1 MNSKYFT
8 TVGGK
13 RRKHI
18 HLEMPQA
25 FIPELA
31 WFKVMLYVATQSS
44 EDLFRMASVCPLFR
58 TLANTPQV
66 WNTISMAKYPDH
78 PSWYHDN
85 PAVQLFLQQCRAC
98 ENPESIFRE
107 AFEVFFMQGNV
118 EALYGMRIAATAGHM
133 EAAYIV
139 GLFGMSGIGQSKE
152 DALEF
157 LCSLNQR
164 NNIDM
169 KGTRD
174 ALRRRLSRVWNVA
187 RHIVDMFY
195 YGKIKFN
202 HCSACN
208 NNEWCFVIEG
218 WPTEAKIN
226 PSFWTCCNRCKWHRE
241 SVFWFKVMRVYVV
254 PGNPYPYN

>member
-1 MNSKYFT
+1 
-8 TVGGK
+8 
-13 RRKHI
+13 
-18 HLEMPQA
+18 MPQA

-44 EDLFRMASVCPLFR
+44 EDLFRMASVCPLFH

-78 PSWYHDN
+78 PSWYHAN
-85 PAVQLFLQQCRAC
+85 PAVQHFLQQCRAC
-98 ENPESIFRE
+98 DNPESIFRE
-107 AFEVFFMQGNV
+107 AFEVFFRQGNV

-133 EAAYIV
+133 EAAYLV
-139 GLFGMSGIGQSKE
+139 GLLGMSGIGQSKE

-174 ALRRRLSRVWNVA
+174 ALRRRLS
-187 RHIVDMFY
+187 
-195 YGKIKFN
+195 
-202 HCSACN
+202 
-208 NNEWCFVIEG
+208 
-218 WPTEAKIN
+218 
-226 PSFWTCCNRCKWHRE
+226 
-241 SVFWFKVMRVYVV
+241 
-254 PGNPYPYN
+254 

>member
-1 MNSKYFT
+1 
-8 TVGGK
+8 
-13 RRKHI
+13 
-18 HLEMPQA
+18 MPQA

-78 PSWYHDN
+78 PSWYHAN
-85 PAVQLFLQQCRAC
+85 PA
-98 ENPESIFRE
+98 
-107 AFEVFFMQGNV
+107 GNV

-139 GLFGMSGIGQSKE
+139 GLLGMSGIGQSKE

-226 PSFWTCCNRCKWHRE
+226 PSSGLVAIDANGTVR
-241 SVFWFKVMRVYVV
+241 VFFGSR
-254 PGNPYPYN
+254 

>member
-1 MNSKYFT
+1 
-8 TVGGK
+8 
-13 RRKHI
+13 
-18 HLEMPQA
+18 MPQA

-78 PSWYHDN
+78 PSWYHAN

-107 AFEVFFMQGNV
+107 RSKCFSCRVTWKRCMGCACSHGRP
-118 EALYGMRIAATAGHM
+118 YG
-133 EAAYIV
+133 
-139 GLFGMSGIGQSKE
+139 SGIYSWT
-152 DALEF
+152 
-157 LCSLNQR
+157 SWHVWNW
-164 NNIDM
+164 
-169 KGTRD
+169 D

-226 PSFWTCCNRCKWHRE
+226 PSSGLVAIDANGTVR
-241 SVFWFKVMRVYVV
+241 VFFGSR
-254 PGNPYPYN
+254 

>member
-1 MNSKYFT
+1 MNSKHYT

-13 RRKHI
+13 RRKHL
-18 HLEMPQA
+18 HLDVPQA

-44 EDLFRMASVCPLFR
+44 EDLFCMACVCPLLN

-66 WNTISMAKYPDH
+66 WNTISMEKYQDH
-78 PSWYHDN
+78 PNWYY
-85 PAVQLFLQQCRAC
+85 A
-98 ENPESIFRE
+98 ST
-107 AFEVFFMQGNV
+107 QGNV
-118 EALYGMRIAATAGHM
+118 EALSGMRVAATAGHM
-133 EAAYIV
+133 EASYLV
-139 GLFGMSGIGQSKE
+139 ELLGMSGIGQSRE
-152 DALEF
+152 DALKF

-174 ALRRRLSRVWNVA
+174 ALRRRLSEIFFVG
-187 RHIVDMFY
+187 RHIVDMFH

-202 HCSACN
+202 QCSACN
-208 NNEWCFVIEG
+208 NNDWCFVIPG
-218 WPTEAKIN
+218 WPSEEKIN
-226 PSFWTCCNRCKWHRE
+226 PAFWTCCNRCKWHRE
-241 SVFWFKVMRVYVV
+241 SVFWFKVMHVYVV

>member
-1 MNSKYFT
+1 
-8 TVGGK
+8 
-13 RRKHI
+13 
-18 HLEMPQA
+18 
-25 FIPELA
+25 
-31 WFKVMLYVATQSS
+31 
-44 EDLFRMASVCPLFR
+44 
-58 TLANTPQV
+58 
-66 WNTISMAKYPDH
+66 
-78 PSWYHDN
+78 
-85 PAVQLFLQQCRAC
+85 
-98 ENPESIFRE
+98 
-107 AFEVFFMQGNV
+107 
-118 EALYGMRIAATAGHM
+118 
-133 EAAYIV
+133 
-139 GLFGMSGIGQSKE
+139 
-152 DALEF
+152 
-157 LCSLNQR
+157 
-164 NNIDM
+164 M

>member
-1 MNSKYFT
+1 
-8 TVGGK
+8 
-13 RRKHI
+13 
-18 HLEMPQA
+18 MPQA

-66 WNTISMAKYPDH
+66 WNIISMAKYPDH
-78 PSWYHDN
+78 PSWYHAN

-139 GLFGMSGIGQSKE
+139 GLLGMSGIGQSKE

-187 RHIVDMFY
+187 
-195 YGKIKFN
+195 
-202 HCSACN
+202 
-208 NNEWCFVIEG
+208 
-218 WPTEAKIN
+218 
-226 PSFWTCCNRCKWHRE
+226 
-241 SVFWFKVMRVYVV
+241 
-254 PGNPYPYN
+254 

>member
-1 MNSKYFT
+1 
-8 TVGGK
+8 
-13 RRKHI
+13 
-18 HLEMPQA
+18 
-25 FIPELA
+25 
-31 WFKVMLYVATQSS
+31 
-44 EDLFRMASVCPLFR
+44 
-58 TLANTPQV
+58 
-66 WNTISMAKYPDH
+66 MAKYQDH
-78 PSWYHDN
+78 PNWYH
-85 PAVQLFLQQCRAC
+85 ATMQVQRFLQQFRAC

-107 AFEVFFMQGNV
+107 TFEVFFMKGIL
-118 EALYGMRIAATAGHM
+118 EALNGMRIAATTGHM
-133 EAAYIV
+133 EGAYLV
-139 GLFGMSGIGQSKE
+139 GLLGMSGIGRSKE

-174 ALRRRLSRVWNVA
+174 ALRRRLSRVFSVG
-187 RHIVDMFY
+187 RHIVDMFD

-208 NNEWCFVIEG
+208 NNEWHFVIQG
-218 WPTEAKIN
+218 WPIEKKIN
-226 PSFWTCCNRCKWHRE
+226 LALWTCCNRCKWHRE